1 MVLLMFLGSVNGMNA
16 VILPCFTKECTGAA
30 FGNGSRGLID
40 RTRSMTRGTI
50 WTMISDHGTFGSME
64 EIRVSKLKATCMAVL
79 DRVGKTRNL
88 VLVTR

>member
-1 MVLLMFLGSVNGMNA
+1 MFSGSVNGVNA

-40 RTRSMTRGTI
+40 CTSSMTYGTI
-50 WTMISDHGTFGSME
+50 WTMISDHGTFDSME
-64 EIRVSKLKATCMAVL
+64 EIRISRHKATCMAVL
-79 DRVGKTRNL
+79 DRVGKIRNL